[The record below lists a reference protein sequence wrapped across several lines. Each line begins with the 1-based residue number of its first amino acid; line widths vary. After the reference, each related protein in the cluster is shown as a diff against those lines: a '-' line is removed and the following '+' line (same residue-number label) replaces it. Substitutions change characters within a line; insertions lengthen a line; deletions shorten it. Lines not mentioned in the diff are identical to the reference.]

1 MDPVGFKKG
10 HPTWELYVSAK
21 WSLDTSS
28 KWLQS
33 WNLVSKPHC
42 ALSVLQLNQLKVCCL
57 NFSAKVS
64 RQEAAERERHKLTF
78 EKSTVQRCYVERGWK
93 TRTPLLLPTKL
104 LLPSKRIK
112 LFPFSVCRGK
122 LSCSKMTGN
131 DCDVGS
137 QAQPQ
142 LLRTWHFLRVLQ
154 LCTLV
159 RLAKDVKWTVCAN
172 VIPWYVNRETKQNFI
187 VSRSPIVARSLIV
200 VLGGDKLYSNIRVDR
215 VIPKHFNHMT
225 FFSVRLM

>member
-1 MDPVGFKKG
+1 MRTLCQRKMIFGYFIQVPSKLKSGFK
-10 HPTWELYVSAK
+10 TTLCFICV
-21 WSLDTSS
+21 
-28 KWLQS
+28 
-33 WNLVSKPHC
+33 
-42 ALSVLQLNQLKVCCL
+42 
-57 NFSAKVS
+57 
-64 RQEAAERERHKLTF
+64 AAESAESLLSQLLSKSFTARSGWERAAQINFWKVHCPALLC
-78 EKSTVQRCYVERGWK
+78 RDGWK

-131 DCDVGS
+131 DCDAS
-137 QAQPQ
+137 SRAQPQ
-142 LLRTWHFLRVLQ
+142 LLRTWHFLWVLQ

-159 RLAKDVKWTVCAN
+159 HLAKDVKWIVCAN
-172 VIPWYVNRETKQNFI
+172 VIPWYGNRETKQNFI
-187 VSRSPIVARSLIV
+187 VSRSPIVARFLIV
-200 VLGGDKLYSNIRVDR
+200 VLGDDKLYSNIWVDR